1 MVRVTED
8 AGLFDVEPAPAL
20 YVGQDVVV
28 RTMWGDES
36 ARVLA
41 VFYDDDGH
49 PMVKLATNSG
59 DTISVSVA
67 RVVRT

>member
-1 MVRVTED
+1 MVLVTEEIP
-8 AGLFDVEPAPAL
+8 GLFDVEPSPAL
-20 YVGQDVVV
+20 FVGQEVVV
-28 RTMWGDES
+28 RTMWGDEN

-49 PMVKLATNSG
+49 PMVKLNTRSG

-67 RVVRT
+67 RIVR